1 MFHSIP
7 PSITARMEE
16 LERIDARDRIDGT
29 PNRERLRQIPSETGR
44 FLAILAASA
53 PAGAV
58 VEIGTSAGYSTMW
71 LSLACRATGRRITT
85 FEVLAD
91 KVTLARDTVRI
102 TGLEDLVDI
111 VEDDA
116 RRRLPAIE
124 RIGFCF
130 LDAEKD
136 VYLDCYEAVIPNLVP
151 GGLLVADNATS
162 HREALQPVIDRACAD
177 PRVDA
182 VVVPIG
188 RGELVCRRTATA

>member
-29 PNRERLRQIPSETGR
+29 PHRERLRQIPSETGR
-44 FLAILAASA
+44 FLAILAATA

-102 TGLEDLVDI
+102 AGLEDLVDV

-136 VYLDCYEAVIPNLVP
+136 VYLDCYEAVVPNLVP

>member
-7 PSITARMEE
+7 PPITARMEE

-29 PNRERLRQIPSETGR
+29 PHLERLRQIPSETGR

-53 PAGAV
+53 PAGSV

-71 LSLACRATGRRITT
+71 LSLACRATDRRITT

-91 KVTLARDTVRI
+91 KVTLARDTFRI
-102 TGLEDLVDI
+102 AGLEDLVDL

-162 HREALQPVIDRACAD
+162 HRQALQPVIDRAAAD

-188 RGELVCRRTATA
+188 RGELMCRRTTTR